1 MVKGIKVL
9 KCLIIA
15 VTVLTLSLTV
25 YGFYTVPDEI
35 YSLKGE
41 NIEVNH
47 LYKVTCND
55 EGYAREEGRYNV
67 NVSLLGAVPI
77 KNSSLTVS
85 SRHYVIPSGEIFGLR
100 LFTEGVVVVRTEEVD
115 TDKGSVSP
123 TKKAGIKVG
132 DIITKLDGNKV
143 TSSNEVSRLF
153 SDTAKN
159 SFSVEFIRDGKHY
172 NTVLN
177 TAYSVSEKKNK
188 AGMWIRDSAAGI
200 GTLTFYEP
208 DSKIF
213 GGLGHGVCDI
223 DTGEILPLSDG
234 DIVSAKVCGCYKG
247 ENGKAGELCG
257 SFTGES
263 IGVLYTNDSKGV
275 YGVMTGTLPRQSA
288 IPVARSSEVK
298 TGAAKIIS
306 TVDEKGPQY
315 YDIEITKISP
325 TNDEN
330 KHMVIK
336 VTDKNLIEKTGGIV
350 QGMSGS
356 PIIQNGML
364 VGAVTHVLIND
375 PQRGYGIFAQTMIE
389 NAECRVQNAELR
401 GSFVKG

>member
-1 MVKGIKVL
+1 MVKGIKFL
-9 KCLIIA
+9 RCLIIA

-47 LYKVTCND
+47 LYKVTCDDD
-55 EGYAREEGRYNV
+55 EFLRREGRYNV
-67 NVSLLGAVPI
+67 SVSLLGAIPI

-100 LFTEGVVVVRTEEVD
+100 LFTEGVVVVRTEKVD
-115 TDKGSVSP
+115 TASGSVSP
-123 TKKAGIKVG
+123 AENAGIKVG
-132 DIITKLDGNKV
+132 DIILSLDGAEV
-143 TSSNEVSRLF
+143 TSSNEAARLLG
-153 SDTAKN
+153 DN
-159 SFSVEFIRDGKHY
+159 SKTSFRVAFIRDGKHL

-177 TAYSVSEKKNK
+177 TVYSVSEGKNK

-200 GTLTFYEP
+200 GTLTFFEP

-234 DIVSAKVCGCYKG
+234 DIVSARVGGCYKG
-247 ENGKAGELCG
+247 QSGKAGELCG
-257 SFTGES
+257 TFLSSS
-263 IGVLYTNDSKGV
+263 IGVLYANNSKGV
-275 YGVMTGTLPRQSA
+275 YGVMSGTLPRKA
-288 IPVARSSEVK
+288 ALPVARSSEVK
-298 TGAAKIIS
+298 TGYAQIIS
-306 TVDEKGPQY
+306 TVDENGPQY

-325 TNDEN
+325 LNNEN

-356 PIIQNGML
+356 PIIQNGAL

-375 PQRGYGIFAQTMIE
+375 PQRGYGIFAETMLE
-389 NAECRVQNAELR
+389 TAYEAVR
-401 GSFVKG
+401 